1 MMPSK
6 RLDGALTFEI
16 EGAVVR
22 CEPLGRRRLWHC
34 DCAYFEPMLGR
45 HGQGFCPHEAAAIEQ
60 AAETGLI
67 DFEEQI
73 EFSVARQ
80 STSSRAKT

>member
-1 MMPSK
+1 MTPRNRS
-6 RLDGALTFEI
+6 DGALTFEI
-16 EGAVVR
+16 EGALVR

-34 DCAYFEPMLGR
+34 DCGYFERMRGR
-45 HGQGFCPHEAAAIEQ
+45 HGKGFCPHVAVAIEH

-67 DFEEQI
+67 DFEEQGK
-73 EFSVARQ
+73 FSVARQ